1 MPTQPESAIPMW
13 LRRLPRIR
21 HRRLSA
27 SEYDAVLEHRL
38 SHLVRVD
45 QPLCLIS
52 QVQRSGGSLL
62 SQLLDGHPALHAHPS
77 ELRIGYPRAKRDW
90 PSAELLLGAPITAFR
105 RLYDEKTTSA
115 FFAEGYAKPGAADRD
130 PLRHPFLLPPRL
142 QQALF
147 LHAVES
153 GPGRSPRHILDAWF
167 TSYFNAWLDNHNLYT
182 GPKRWITAFAAGL
195 IADSAALR
203 GFLRDYP
210 DGRLVSI
217 VREPV
222 SWFASMRP
230 HAAAFYPP
238 GLRRV
243 FADPEAAA
251 ERWLAS
257 TSAAV
262 AARDAYGGRVLI
274 LRFEHL
280 VTDVENSVA
289 SVERWLDIPRAAS
302 DLRPTFN
309 LRPVTPDSSFEGT
322 QGPPVSTAPTDRT
335 AAVSDAD
342 REAIRRVTDAAYQQ
356 AVEAAD
362 ADANLAGA

>member
-1 MPTQPESAIPMW
+1 M
-13 LRRLPRIR
+13 LRGRRLPV
-21 HRRLSA
+21 
-27 SEYDAVLEHRL
+27 SEYQALLEHRIQ
-38 SHLVRVD
+38 HLVRID

-77 ELRIGYPRAKRDW
+77 ELRIGYPRAKTDW
-90 PSAELLLGAPITAFR
+90 PSAELLLGAPTTAFR

-142 QQALF
+142 QRALF

-153 GPGRSPRHILDAWF
+153 GPRRSPRHTLDAWF

-182 GPKRWITAFAAGL
+182 GPKRWIAAFAAGL
-195 IADSAALR
+195 IADSAALQ

-210 DGRLVSI
+210 DGRLISI

-222 SWFASMRP
+222 SWYASMRP

-243 FADPEAAA
+243 FTDGGAAA

-257 TSAAV
+257 TLAALD
-262 AARDAYGGRVLI
+262 AREAHGDRVLI
-274 LRFEHL
+274 LRFERL
-280 VTDVENSVA
+280 ITDVESSVA
-289 SVERWLDIPRAAS
+289 AVGRWLDIPRDPLDAS
-302 DLRPTFN
+302 PTFN
-309 LRPVTPDSSFEGT
+309 LRGVASDSSFAGGK
-322 QGPPVSTAPTDRT
+322 GPPVSTAPTDRT
-335 AAVSDAD
+335 ALVSDTD
-342 REAIRRVTDAAYQQ
+342 RDTIRRLTDAVYHRAAE
-356 AVEAAD
+356 AVD
-362 ADANLAGA
+362 ADSP